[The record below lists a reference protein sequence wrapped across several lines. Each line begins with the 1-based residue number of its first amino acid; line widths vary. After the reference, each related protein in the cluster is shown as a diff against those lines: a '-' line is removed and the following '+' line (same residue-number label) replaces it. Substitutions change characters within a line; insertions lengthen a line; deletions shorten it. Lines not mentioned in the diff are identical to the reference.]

1 MSNVF
6 KVEIVNPE
14 KSFLTKEDVTE
25 VVVPAFEG
33 DMGILKDHISII
45 SFLKPGLV
53 RVIDMSSAEETYYVE
68 DGIIEFK
75 NNCLSILTSNI
86 FDIKKIDK
94 NKVRDILAKAEKDVE
109 NKDISDQEKYLVD
122 HKIEVLK
129 SLTPVSYTH
138 LTLPTKA

>member
-14 KSFLTKEDVTE
+14 KFFLTKEDAIE

-33 DMGILKDHISII
+33 DMGILKDHVSII

-53 RVIDMSSAEETYYVE
+53 RVIDMNSAEEIYYVE

-129 SLTPVSYTH
+129 SLT
-138 LTLPTKA
+138 LN

>member
-1 MSNVF
+1 MSNVC
-6 KVEIVNPE
+6 KVEIINPE
-14 KSFLTKEDVTE
+14 KSFLSREDVTE

-45 SFLKPGLV
+45 SFLKPGLLK
-53 RVIDMSSAEETYYVE
+53 VIDSTAIEETYYVE

-94 NKVRDILAKAEKDVE
+94 NKVRDILTEVEKESQNQDM
-109 NKDISDQEKYLVD
+109 SDQAKYLID

-129 SLTPVSYTH
+129 SLT
-138 LTLPTKA
+138 LN

>member
-1 MSNVF
+1 MSEVF
-6 KVEIVNPE
+6 KLEIINPE
-14 KSFLTKEDVTE
+14 RSFLSKDEVSE

-33 DMGILKDHISII
+33 EMGILKDHISII

-53 RVIDMSSAEETYYVE
+53 KVFDSASNEETYYVE

-94 NKVRDILAKAEKDVE
+94 NVAKNILAKAEKDTQ
-109 NKDISDQEKYLVD
+109 NTDISDQTRYLLD
-122 HKIEVLK
+122 QKIEVLK
-129 SLTPVSYTH
+129 SLN
-138 LTLPTKA
+138 LN

>member
-6 KVEIVNPE
+6 KVEIINPE
-14 KSFLTKEDVTE
+14 KSFLSKEDVAE
-25 VVVPAFEG
+25 VVIPAFEG

-45 SFLKPGLV
+45 SFLRPGLL
-53 RVIDMSSAEETYYVE
+53 RIIDSKSTEETYYVE

-75 NNCLSILTSNI
+75 NNCLSVLTHNI

-94 NKVRDILAKAEKDVE
+94 NNVRDILTEAEKESQNQDM
-109 NKDISDQEKYLVD
+109 SDQAKYLVD

-129 SLTPVSYTH
+129 SLT
-138 LTLPTKA
+138 LN

>member
-14 KSFLTKEDVTE
+14 KSFLSKEDATE

-45 SFLKPGLV
+45 SFLKPGLLK
-53 RVIDMSSAEETYYVE
+53 VIDSAAVEETYYVE

-94 NKVRDILAKAEKDVE
+94 NKVRDILTEAEKESQNQDM
-109 NKDISDQEKYLVD
+109 SDQAKYLVD

-129 SLTPVSYTH
+129 SLT
-138 LTLPTKA
+138 LN

>member
-14 KSFLTKEDVTE
+14 KLFLTKEDVTE

-45 SFLKPGLV
+45 SFLKPGLLK
-53 RVIDMSSAEETYYVE
+53 VIDSAAVEEIYYVE

-94 NKVRDILAKAEKDVE
+94 NKVRDILTEAEKESQNQDM
-109 NKDISDQEKYLVD
+109 SDQAKYLVD

-129 SLTPVSYTH
+129 SLT
-138 LTLPTKA
+138 LN

>member
-6 KVEIVNPE
+6 KVEIINPE
-14 KSFLTKEDVTE
+14 KSFLSKEDVVE

-45 SFLKPGLV
+45 SFLKPGLAK
-53 RVIDMSSAEETYYVE
+53 VIDTTSGDETYYVE

-94 NKVRDILAKAEKDVE
+94 NKVRDILAEAEKE
-109 NKDISDQEKYLVD
+109 SQNQEISDEAKYLVD
-122 HKIEVLK
+122 QIGRASCRERV
-129 SLTPVSYTH
+129 
-138 LTLPTKA
+138 

>member
-1 MSNVF
+1 MNNGF
-6 KVEIVNPE
+6 KLEIVNPE
-14 KSFLTKEDVTE
+14 KSFLSKENVSE
-25 VVVPAFEG
+25 VVVPAYEG
-33 DMGILKDHISII
+33 EMGILKNHISII

-53 RVIDMSSAEETYYVE
+53 KVFETDSKEENYYVE

-94 NKVRDILAKAEKDVE
+94 NKVRDILTKAEKDGQ
-109 NKDISDQEKYLVD
+109 NPHISDQAKYLID

-129 SLTPVSYTH
+129 SLT
-138 LTLPTKA
+138 LN

>member
-14 KSFLTKEDVTE
+14 KSFLSREDATE

-33 DMGILKDHISII
+33 EMGILKDHISII
-45 SFLKPGLV
+45 SFLKPGLLK
-53 RVIDMSSAEETYYVE
+53 VIDSTAIEETYYVE

-94 NKVRDILAKAEKDVE
+94 NKVRDILIEAEKESQNQDM
-109 NKDISDQEKYLVD
+109 SDQAKYLVD

-129 SLTPVSYTH
+129 SLT
-138 LTLPTKA
+138 LN

>member
-1 MSNVF
+1 MNSDF

-14 KSFLTKEDVTE
+14 KSFLSKDNVME
-25 VVVPAFEG
+25 VVVHAFEG

-53 RVIDMSSAEETYYVE
+53 KVTDSHSTEETYYVE

-94 NKVRDILAKAEKDVE
+94 NKVRDILVKAEKE
-109 NKDISDQEKYLVD
+109 SQKQDISDQAKYLVD

-129 SLTPVSYTH
+129 SLT
-138 LTLPTKA
+138 LN

>member
-94 NKVRDILAKAEKDVE
+94 NKVRDILIEAEKESQNQDM
-109 NKDISDQEKYLVD
+109 SDQAKYLVD

-129 SLTPVSYTH
+129 SLT
-138 LTLPTKA
+138 LN

>member
-1 MSNVF
+1 MSEGF
-6 KVEIVNPE
+6 KLEIVNPE
-14 KSFLTKEDVTE
+14 KSFLSKDGVSE

-45 SFLKPGLV
+45 SFLRPGLL
-53 RVIDMSSAEETYYVE
+53 RIIDSKSSEETYYVE

-75 NNCLSILTSNI
+75 NNCLSVLTSNI

-94 NKVRDILAKAEKDVE
+94 NKVRDILIAAEKESKNQDM
-109 NKDISDQEKYLVD
+109 SDQAKYLVD

-129 SLTPVSYTH
+129 SLT
-138 LTLPTKA
+138 LN

>member
-1 MSNVF
+1 MNEGF
-6 KVEIVNPE
+6 KLEIVNPE
-14 KSFLTKEDVTE
+14 KSFLSKDGVSE

-45 SFLKPGLV
+45 SFLRPGLL
-53 RVIDMSSAEETYYVE
+53 RIIDSKFSEETYYVE

-75 NNCLSILTSNI
+75 NNCLSVLTSNI

-94 NKVRDILAKAEKDVE
+94 NKVRDILVKAEKE
-109 NKDISDQEKYLVD
+109 GQNPDISDQAKYLVN

-129 SLTPVSYTH
+129 SLT
-138 LTLPTKA
+138 LN

>member
-1 MSNVF
+1 MNNGF
-6 KVEIVNPE
+6 KLEIVNPE
-14 KSFLTKEDVTE
+14 KSFLSKENVSE
-25 VVVPAFEG
+25 VVVPAYEG
-33 DMGILKDHISII
+33 EMGILKDHISII

-53 RVIDMSSAEETYYVE
+53 KVFDTDSKEENYYVE

-94 NKVRDILAKAEKDVE
+94 KVISNILAKAEKDVQ
-109 NKDISDQEKYLVD
+109 NSDISDQTKYLID

-129 SLTPVSYTH
+129 SLT
-138 LTLPTKA
+138 LN

>member
-14 KSFLTKEDVTE
+14 KSFLSKEDVTE
-25 VVVPAFEG
+25 IVVPAFEG

-53 RVIDMSSAEETYYVE
+53 IVIDSAAVEESYYVE

-94 NKVRDILAKAEKDVE
+94 NVLKDSLTKAEEDTKNTE
-109 NKDISDQEKYLVD
+109 ISDQKKYLLNQ
-122 HKIEVLK
+122 KIDVLK
-129 SLTPVSYTH
+129 SLN
-138 LTLPTKA
+138 LN

>member
-1 MSNVF
+1 MSEGF
-6 KVEIVNPE
+6 KLEIINPE
-14 KSFLTKEDVTE
+14 KSFLSKDGVSE
-25 VVVPAFEG
+25 VVLPAFEG

-53 RVIDMSSAEETYYVE
+53 KVFESTSNQETYYVE

-94 NKVRDILAKAEKDVE
+94 NVVRDALTKAEKDTQ
-109 NKDISDQEKYLVD
+109 NADISDQKKYLLD
-122 HKIEVLK
+122 QKIEVLK
-129 SLTPVSYTH
+129 SLT
-138 LTLPTKA
+138 LN

>member
-14 KSFLTKEDVTE
+14 KSFLSREDVTE

-45 SFLKPGLV
+45 SFLKPGLLK
-53 RVIDMSSAEETYYVE
+53 VIDSAAVEETYYVE

-94 NKVRDILAKAEKDVE
+94 NKVRDILTKAEKESQNQDM
-109 NKDISDQEKYLVD
+109 SDQAKYLVD

-129 SLTPVSYTH
+129 SLT
-138 LTLPTKA
+138 LN

>member
-53 RVIDMSSAEETYYVE
+53 RVIDMNSVEKTYYVE

-94 NKVRDILAKAEKDVE
+94 NKVRNILAKAEKDLE

-129 SLTPVSYTH
+129 SLT
-138 LTLPTKA
+138 LN

>member
-53 RVIDMSSAEETYYVE
+53 RVIDMSPTEETYYVE

-129 SLTPVSYTH
+129 SLT
-138 LTLPTKA
+138 LN

>member
-14 KSFLTKEDVTE
+14 KSFLSREDATE

-45 SFLKPGLV
+45 SFLKPGLLK
-53 RVIDMSSAEETYYVE
+53 VIDSASVEETYYVE

-94 NKVRDILAKAEKDVE
+94 NKVRDILTEAEKESQNQDM
-109 NKDISDQEKYLVD
+109 SDQAKYLID

-129 SLTPVSYTH
+129 SLT
-138 LTLPTKA
+138 LN